1 MKFFLSLCL
10 LGAVSLFGNPSWAS
24 SYTKAFEKAKEQEK
38 GVMIMLS
45 KDNCDA
51 CWYMENIV
59 LEDADLVQQIE
70 KNFIPLYLN
79 VNDDDIHGLS
89 FVGTPTL
96 YFIQGN
102 GETIKRLDGAFNI
115 KELTAALIKIEK
127 LIEVPLDE
135 K

>member
-1 MKFFLSLCL
+1 MRLFVSFCL
-10 LGAVSLFGNPSWAS
+10 LGAVSLFGDPNWIS
-24 SYTKAFEKAKEQEK
+24 SYAKAFEKAKEQEK

-59 LEDADLVQQIE
+59 LEDDTLVEKIE
-70 KNFIPLYLN
+70 KGFIPLSLD
-79 VNDDDIHGLS
+79 VNDDDIHGLG
-89 FVGTPTL
+89 FTKTPTL
-96 YFIQGN
+96 YFLNSSEG
-102 GETIKRLDGAFNI
+102 TIKRLDGVFNI
-115 KELTAALIKIEK
+115 KELTAALIKVEK